1 VGAVGEGRGGAISGY
16 AASMRLSTMT
26 AAVVPLVLTAV
37 AAAQEQAPP
46 QPTFEPKTS
55 PVIGYL
61 IIAVLFGIIV
71 ALSLMPSK
79 RSHQDL

>member
-1 VGAVGEGRGGAISGY
+1 
-16 AASMRLSTMT
+16 MRPSTI
-26 AAVVPLVLTAV
+26 AAVLVTLAVTAI
-37 AAAQEQAPP
+37 ASAQEQLAPP
-46 QPTFEPKTS
+46 QPAFEPKTS

-61 IIAVLFGIIV
+61 VIAVLFGIIV

>member
-1 VGAVGEGRGGAISGY
+1 
-16 AASMRLSTMT
+16 MRLSTIL
-26 AAVVPLVLTAV
+26 AALVPLAVTAL
-37 AAAQEQAPP
+37 ALAQEPQAPP
-46 QPTFEPKTS
+46 QPAFEPKTS

-61 IIAVLFGIIV
+61 VITVLFGIIV